1 MIKKLGIIYGGIEM
15 YKKIIA
21 VLFIVAFAFSSL
33 AGCGSS
39 GGGGKDVEFTVAH
52 ATWVGYAPLYIAK
65 EKGFFEKYGVN
76 PTLTVI
82 EDESQYATALYSNS
96 IQGLGNVLDR
106 EVIHYAKGTPE
117 VFVFA
122 MDESSGGDGIIAKK
136 EITSVED
143 LKGATIGLDKSST
156 SYFFFLTV
164 LERYGLDESDVIIQ
178 EMGAGDAGAA
188 FVAGK
193 LDAAVSWEPWLSN
206 ASEREGG
213 HVLVS
218 SKDFPNTIVDVVTMR
233 EDFVKKYPNI
243 VTGFTKAW
251 FDAIDF
257 YRENPDEGNEIM
269 AAALGLDKQEI
280 EEMASGVSFFGKEE
294 NKVFFDRNNEN
305 NIYELAER
313 AGGFWTEKGIID
325 KNIDTDKLIT
335 DKFIKEALK

>member
-1 MIKKLGIIYGGIEM
+1 M
-15 YKKIIA
+15 YKRIIA
-21 VLFIVAFAFSSL
+21 VLFIAIFTLTSL
-33 AGCGSS
+33 TGCSLS
-39 GGGGKDVEFTVAH
+39 GTGGKDVEFTIAH
-52 ATWVGYAPLYIAK
+52 ATWIGYAPLYIAK
-65 EKGFFEKYGVN
+65 EKGYFEKYDVN

-82 EDESQYATALYSNS
+82 EDESQYAAALYSNS

-117 VFVFA
+117 IFVFA

-143 LKGATIGLDKSST
+143 LRGATIGLDKSST

-164 LERYGLDESDVIIQ
+164 LEKYGVDESDVNIQ
-178 EMGAGDAGAA
+178 EMSAGDAGAA

-218 SKDFPNTIVDVVTMR
+218 SKDFPNTIVDVVTLR
-233 EDFVKKYPNI
+233 EDFVKKNPDI
-243 VTGFTKAW
+243 VTGLTKAW

-257 YRENPDEGNEIM
+257 YRANPDEGNKIM
-269 AAALGLDKQEI
+269 AAALGLDEQEI
-280 EEMASGVSFFGKEE
+280 ADMASGVSFFGREE
-294 NKVFFDRNNEN
+294 NKAFFDRNNADS
-305 NIYELAER
+305 IYELANR
-313 AGGFWTEKGIID
+313 ASGFWKEKGIID
-325 KNIDTDKLIT
+325 NDIDADKLIT
-335 DKFIKEALK
+335 DKFVKEASK